1 MEIDGGGYMEKM
13 TFTTDRTTVTE
24 GEIVEVRWDCPGA
37 ESVDLSIDNGY
48 KTSVIPLETSGSKRF
63 RLNRSKGRTRLVLTA
78 HVGGKGF
85 SKAIKIKVK
94 EIPVTKAETVDQ
106 RGEKMGWLKRWM
118 NMPKWQSL
126 LTRYRQGR
134 QAMPKEKK
142 LASNLL
148 LMLGAVLLLGA
159 IFPILLPVGIFA
171 LACYLLWVVMKR

>member
-1 MEIDGGGYMEKM
+1 MGKM

-37 ESVDLSIDNGY
+37 EAVDLSIDNGY
-48 KTSVIPLETSGSKRF
+48 KTSVLPLETSGSKRF

-85 SKAIKIKVK
+85 SKAIKVKVK
-94 EIPVTKAETVDQ
+94 EIPVTRAETVDH
-106 RGEKMGWLKRWM
+106 RGNPMGWAKRLW
-118 NMPKWQSL
+118 NQPKWQAM

-142 LASNLL
+142 LASNVL

>member
-1 MEIDGGGYMEKM
+1 MEKM

-37 ESVDLSIDNGY
+37 EAVDLSIDNGY
-48 KTSVIPLETSGSKRF
+48 KTSVLPLETSGSKRF

-78 HVGGKGF
+78 HVDGKGF
-85 SKAIKIKVK
+85 SKAIKVKVK
-94 EIPVTKAETVDQ
+94 EIPVTRAETVDQ
-106 RGEKMGWLKRWM
+106 RGNAMGWAKRVW
-118 NMPKWQSL
+118 NQPKWQAL

-142 LASNLL
+142 LASNVLL
-148 LMLGAVLLLGA
+148 LLGAVLLLGA